1 MSEEADIFEAIQ
13 VRRCLEEV
21 NNFILHNE
29 GEIMFSPGK
38 ISLVWM
44 DPAWDIKRFLAIKLA
59 SNQQILINGRR
70 YPATEAGLKQGLVA
84 CLADMRK
91 A

>member
-1 MSEEADIFEAIQ
+1 MAEEADVFETIQ
-13 VRRCLEEV
+13 AQRYLEEV

-38 ISLVWM
+38 MSLVWV
-44 DPAWDIKRFLAIKLA
+44 DVTWNIKRFLAIKLA
-59 SNQQILINGRR
+59 SDQQILVNGRR

-84 CLADMRK
+84 CLSELRK
-91 A
+91 E

>member
-1 MSEEADIFEAIQ
+1 MVEDVDVFETIQ
-13 VRRCLEEV
+13 AQRYLEEV

-38 ISLVWM
+38 MSLVWV
-44 DPAWDIKRFLAIKLA
+44 DATWNIKRFLAIKLA
-59 SNQQILINGRR
+59 SDQQILVNGRR

-84 CLADMRK
+84 CLSELRK
-91 A
+91 E

>member
-1 MSEEADIFEAIQ
+1 MVEDVDVFETIQ
-13 VRRCLEEV
+13 AQRYLEEV

-38 ISLVWM
+38 MSLVWV
-44 DPAWDIKRFLAIKLA
+44 DVTWNIKRFLAIKLA
-59 SNQQILINGRR
+59 SDQLILVNGRR

-84 CLADMRK
+84 CLSELRK
-91 A
+91 E

>member
-1 MSEEADIFEAIQ
+1 MAEEANVLETIQ
-13 VRRCLEEV
+13 AQRYLEEV

-38 ISLVWM
+38 ISLVWV
-44 DPAWDIKRFLAIKLA
+44 DGTWNIKRFLAIKLA
-59 SNQQILINGRR
+59 SDQQIVVNGRR

-84 CLADMRK
+84 CLSEIRK
-91 A
+91 G